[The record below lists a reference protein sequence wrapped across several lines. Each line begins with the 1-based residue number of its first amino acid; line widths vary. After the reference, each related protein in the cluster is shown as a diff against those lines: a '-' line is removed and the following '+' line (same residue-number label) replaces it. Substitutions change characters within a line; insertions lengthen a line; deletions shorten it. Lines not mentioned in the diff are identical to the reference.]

1 MIYRFAMDKNFG
13 QVPLGPDTSWWV
25 KGPPLAILVLIVV
38 AALIFG

>member
-1 MIYRFAMDKNFG
+1 MDKNFG

-38 AALIFG
+38 AALVWG